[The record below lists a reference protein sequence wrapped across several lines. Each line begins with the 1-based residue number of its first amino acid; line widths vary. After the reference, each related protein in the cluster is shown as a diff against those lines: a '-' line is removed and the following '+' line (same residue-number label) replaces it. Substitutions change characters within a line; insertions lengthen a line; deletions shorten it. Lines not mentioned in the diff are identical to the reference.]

1 MSITLDTRA
10 DAAVRDELSLG
21 LVPETALRSD
31 SSRCPDGIYIPSDA
45 DLSFDELV
53 LNAEAMERLGLEP
66 DTAGMPGFLDQQWD
80 EDFTG
85 LMLAEAQANLTTLLE
100 SGDES
105 GLSSLTVIRDIL
117 RNASTGASEAACI
130 SRISVLEDIKS
141 AAAAAQARE
150 TTAFLHHRAVKERAA
165 GVPIKKRGLGVGSE
179 IALARRE
186 SPQAGSRAVRMAHTL
201 TTDMPNALAALTDGR
216 LAEFTAQ
223 KITSEVT
230 ALDPPAIAAID
241 TRMAGR
247 YGKAGTKRI
256 TGEVRALANQIDP
269 AAQVKRH
276 KIAKSRRSVTV
287 RPAPDAMAYLTALLP
302 MGQAFACKKAL
313 LDAAATAKNT
323 GWADGDELQQEERSG
338 TQIEADLLVERLTGQ
353 ATPDAIPIE
362 LQIIMTDT
370 SVFGITSMPGAT
382 STHDPDAT
390 GTKHSPRPD
399 QNTNDPA
406 ATHGA
411 SGTND
416 LADTD
421 DSLFPVVDDDGR
433 RADPA
438 HTAAWIAG
446 LGPIPAPLA
455 RDMLNPAYDD
465 PATRR
470 SRVFLRRVVT
480 DPVTGDITAIDTRQ
494 RAFSGALRRALLVRD
509 SQCRTPWCNAP
520 IAHMDHTHPFA
531 SGGHTTLANGSG
543 LCARCN
549 YTKEYPG
556 WNHQPGT
563 GPSASNGSPAGSGN
577 RGRPPAES
585 RSSDRIIT
593 TPTGHHYHSTAPPI
607 TPNLNRRQ

>member
-10 DAAVRDELSLG
+10 GASVSD
-21 LVPETALRSD
+21 VP
-31 SSRCPDGIYIPSDA
+31 YVPSEA
-45 DLSFDELV
+45 DLCFDELV
-53 LNAEAMERLGLEP
+53 FDAEAMERLGLEP
-66 DTAGMPGFLDQQWD
+66 DSFPTDIPGLSDQQWE

-85 LMLAEAQANLTTLLE
+85 LMFAEATATLHTLLKPTDAPAH
-100 SGDES
+100 SPDASRTTGSASSVYDS
-105 GLSSLTVIRDIL
+105 GLPVLELVRDLL
-117 RNASTGASEAACI
+117 RAAPTGTSEAACI
-130 SRISVLEDIKS
+130 SRVSVLEDIKS

-150 TTAFLHHRAVKERAA
+150 TAMFLHHRGISEREA
-165 GVPIKKRGLGVGSE
+165 GVPIEKRGLGVGSE

-201 TTDMPNALAALTDGR
+201 TTTMPNALAALTDGR

-241 TRMAGR
+241 ARMADR

-269 AAQVKRH
+269 AAQVERH
-276 KIAKSRRSVTV
+276 KIAKSKRSVSV

-323 GWADGDELQQEERSG
+323 GWACGDELQQEERSG
-338 TQIEADLLVERLTGQ
+338 TQIEADLLVQRLTGQ

-362 LQIIMTDT
+362 LQIIMTDS
-370 SVFGITSMPGAT
+370 SVFGITSMPGAASYT
-382 STHDPDAT
+382 STHGIAADDTMPSVTADSATTNESGPD
-390 GTKHSPRPD
+390 SVPES
-399 QNTNDPA
+399 A
-406 ATHGA
+406 ADA
-411 SGTND
+411 V
-416 LADTD
+416 
-421 DSLFPVVDDDGR
+421 FPVVDDDGR

-438 HTAAWIAG
+438 QTAAWIAG

-480 DPVTGDITAIDTRQ
+480 DPVTGDIQAIDTRQ

-531 SGGHTTLANGSG
+531 KGGHTTMANGTG

-549 YTKEYPG
+549 YTKEYDG

-563 GPSASNGSPAGSGN
+563 GPSTSTASGSRAGSGDRGRSPAG
-577 RGRPPAES
+577 S

-593 TPTGHHYHSTAPPI
+593 TPTGHHYHS
-607 TPNLNRRQ
+607 